1 MHKNRGK
8 QQKGKDGR
16 FLQEN
21 WKYQGNI
28 SPKMGTIKDRS
39 GRNLADVDEIKTRY
53 LQENWKYQGTIS
65 PKDGHNKGEKQQRP
79 SRC

>member
-39 GRNLADVDEIKTRY
+39 GRNLADVDEIKTR
-53 LQENWKYQGTIS
+53 
-65 PKDGHNKGEKQQRP
+65 
-79 SRC
+79 